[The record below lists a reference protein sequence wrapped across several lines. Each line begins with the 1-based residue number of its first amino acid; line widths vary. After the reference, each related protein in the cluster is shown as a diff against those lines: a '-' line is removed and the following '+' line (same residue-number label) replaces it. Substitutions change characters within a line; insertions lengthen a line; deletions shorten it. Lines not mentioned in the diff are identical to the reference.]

1 MQNEFGVFAVCVAVG
16 FLMGIIYEPFCF
28 LRKLLCRKGK
38 RQWISVSADILYFAL
53 FSVVAVFTAYTF
65 AFPSFR
71 VYMWI
76 GYALGGIIYLKSLH
90 RILAFLQNVC
100 YNRVTK
106 MIKKAK
112 KREKTLKKRE
122 KLYDAR

>member
-1 MQNEFGVFAVCVAVG
+1 
-16 FLMGIIYEPFCF
+16 
-28 LRKLLCRKGK
+28 
-38 RQWISVSADILYFAL
+38 
-53 FSVVAVFTAYTF
+53 
-65 AFPSFR
+65 
-71 VYMWI
+71 MWI

-100 YNRVTK
+100 YNRVIK